1 MALLPGAAQGGSFN
15 ANEQKEMTNFEPLPA
30 GEYLA
35 RIVESEVK
43 PTSAGTGHYLQLV
56 FQIMSPGFDTRK
68 VFNNL
73 NLDNPNPKAVDIA
86 NRELG
91 AICKAVG
98 KPVIQDSV
106 ELHGLPM
113 TIKLKITPPTA
124 NYAASNAITSY
135 TAASGPAGAAP
146 TTQPTTAPAA
156 AAPAAA
162 APAPA
167 AAPVA
172 APAAEASAE
181 EKPPWA

>member
-1 MALLPGAAQGGSFN
+1 MVQLPGGAFN
-15 ANEQKEMTNFEPLPA
+15 ATEQKEMTNFDPLPA

-73 NLDNPNPKAVDIA
+73 NLDNPNEKAVDIA

-91 AICKAVG
+91 AICKAVN
-98 KPVIQDSV
+98 KPVIQDSQ

-113 TIKLKITPPTA
+113 TIKLKVTPPSA
-124 NYAASNAITSY
+124 NYAASNAITTYS
-135 TAASGPAGAAP
+135 PANGAAAP
-146 TTQPTTAPAA
+146 AAPVTTAPAA

-162 APAPA
+162 FPSA
-167 AAPVA
+167 A
-172 APAAEASAE
+172 APAAEVAAAPAAE

>member
-1 MALLPGAAQGGSFN
+1 MAQLGGQFN

-30 GEYLA
+30 GEYVA
-35 RIVESEVK
+35 RIVESEMK
-43 PTSAGTGHYLQLV
+43 PTSSGTGHYLQLV
-56 FQIMSPGFDTRK
+56 FQIMSPGYDTRK

-113 TIKLKITPPTA
+113 TIKLKVSPATEK
-124 NYAASNAITSY
+124 YAASNSITAYS
-135 TAASGPAGAAP
+135 AANGAAP
-146 TTQPTTAPAA
+146 MSTAPAA
-156 AAPAAA
+156 AVPSNPALQ
-162 APAPA
+162 PAGA
-167 AAPVA
+167 VAPVA
-172 APAAEASAE
+172 NVGAAAQAPAE